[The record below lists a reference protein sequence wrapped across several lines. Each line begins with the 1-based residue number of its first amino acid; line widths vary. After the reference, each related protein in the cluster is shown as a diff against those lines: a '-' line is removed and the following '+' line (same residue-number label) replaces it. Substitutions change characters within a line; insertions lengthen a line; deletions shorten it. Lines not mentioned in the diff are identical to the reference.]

1 MALKDI
7 RLELLEMRRRFDR
20 LNLTVIDGTPPP
32 EVIEIARTEAHADA
46 RPRVSVITALYN
58 YERHIGRGA
67 AVGGRQHVRLHRA
80 GRSSTTAR
88 ATARATRRAAWM
100 AAHEDVPRPA
110 RRPSGQPRPRRRAQH
125 GAGSSARG
133 ELIFVLDA
141 DNVLYPR
148 CIERLVA
155 ALDADPGATFSY
167 GMLEMFDE
175 QGPVSLRSPY
185 PWQPERLRDGNFI
198 DAMALIRAR
207 GCASTAATAPTRGC
221 TAGRTTTC
229 GAASRRTGGRGAF
242 VPTVVAR
249 YRTTSHSMLT
259 ITDISTRVADS
270 VLAERHPRRV
280 RGRLSGAGQPPRA
293 ARASRYSSAT
303 L

>member
-1 MALKDI
+1 MIVD
-7 RLELLEMRRRFDR
+7 
-20 LNLTVIDGTPPP
+20 DGS
-32 EVIEIARTEAHADA
+32 RDGS
-46 RPRVSVITALYN
+46 RD
-58 YERHIGRGA
+58 
-67 AVGGRQHVRLHRA
+67 
-80 GRSSTTAR
+80 
-88 ATARATRRAAWM
+88 ATRAWM
-100 AAHEDVPRPA
+100 AAHEDVCAQLVAHPVNRGLGAA
-110 RRPSGQPRPRRRAQH
+110 RNTALQF
-125 GAGSSARG
+125 ARG

-155 ALDADPGATFSY
+155 ALDGDPAATFSY

-198 DAMALIRAR
+198 DAMALIRAPWLR
-207 GCASTAATAPTRGC
+207 EHGGYSTDPRLYGWEDYDLW
-221 TAGRTTTC
+221 C
-229 GAASRRTGGRGAF
+229 GVAQDGGHGAF

-270 VLAERHPRRV
+270 VLAERHPRV
-280 RGRLSGAGQPPRA
+280 FSAAG
-293 ARASRYSSAT
+293 
-303 L
+303 